1 VVGAT
6 PTGLVGRIEDEMGVP
21 FGQRLDLSRLG
32 GIVIGVV
39 FWLVLPLVFGALVAA
54 GLWALL

>member
-1 VVGAT
+1 MSA
-6 PTGLVGRIEDEMGVP
+6 P

-32 GIVIGVV
+32 GTVIGVV
-39 FWLVLPLVFGALVAA
+39 LWLVLPLVSGALVAA

>member
-1 VVGAT
+1 M
-6 PTGLVGRIEDEMGVP
+6 PTGLVGRIEDEMGAP

-39 FWLVLPLVFGALVAA
+39 IWLVLPLVFGALVAA
-54 GLWALL
+54 ALWALL